1 MKKIYADII
10 QFRGSHYDF
19 GFMQGE
25 LLKDSI
31 MVKNREQQW
40 KVRKPLFRIDLEET
54 KQVYQRLAPAIWD
67 EFLGLQD
74 ALKWPMERVLLEF
87 GGYRVNIY
95 PSGCSIYVG
104 GNYLIRNYDY
114 HPKTYD
120 GRFTLFQ
127 PNDGG
132 YAIIGPSQKVTGRM
146 DGLNEKGLA
155 LGYTFMNRKRPGDGF
170 VCNMI
175 GRLAL
180 ELCAT
185 AEEAVDLLK
194 EIPHRHSFSYTF
206 FDKKCQTP
214 YIVETSPRRV
224 EVRRGNSCTNHF
236 HILTEE
242 NRHHLDDSLKRQ
254 GIMERNQIHDISGI
268 EAFRLLN
275 KSDQGVFSKLY
286 RSWAGTIHTSAYF
299 PEDMKAWFA
308 LGGDQ
313 DPVQF
318 DFSEWLNGEDLQLAR
333 IEGEVDTD
341 IPFVHMEKADWY
353 SDVRKP

>member
-1 MKKIYADII
+1 MKKVFADII
-10 QFRGSHYDF
+10 QFRGTHYEF

-25 LLKDSI
+25 IMKDSI

-40 KVRKPLFRIDLEET
+40 KVRKPLFRIDTEET
-54 KQVYQRLAPAIWD
+54 KHVYKSLAPHIWE

-74 ALKWPMERVLLEF
+74 ALKWPLERVLLEF
-87 GGYRVNIY
+87 GGYRVNIH

-104 GNYLIRNYDY
+104 EDYLIRNYDY

-120 GRFTLFQ
+120 GRFTVFQ
-127 PNDGG
+127 PTDGG
-132 YAIIGPSQKVTGRM
+132 YAVIGPGQKVTGRM
-146 DGLNEKGLA
+146 DGLNEKGLTM
-155 LGYTFMNRKRPGDGF
+155 GYTFMNRKRPGDGF

-185 AEEAVDLLK
+185 AEEAVDFMK

-206 FDKKCQTP
+206 FDQKCQSP

-224 EVRRGNSCTNHF
+224 EVRRGYSCTNHF

-242 NRHHLDDSLKRQ
+242 NRHHLDDSKKRLET
-254 GIMERNQIHDISGI
+254 MEKNRVQDLGAS
-268 EAFRLLN
+268 EAFNLLN
-275 KSDQGVFSKLY
+275 DTEQGVFSKLY
-286 RSWAGTIHTSAYF
+286 GSWAGTIHTSGYF
-299 PEDMKAWFA
+299 PKELRAWFA

-313 DPVQF
+313 MPVQF
-318 DFSEWLNGEDLQLAR
+318 DFSKWLNGEDLPLEQIA
-333 IEGEVDTD
+333 GEVDTD

-353 SDVRKP
+353 R